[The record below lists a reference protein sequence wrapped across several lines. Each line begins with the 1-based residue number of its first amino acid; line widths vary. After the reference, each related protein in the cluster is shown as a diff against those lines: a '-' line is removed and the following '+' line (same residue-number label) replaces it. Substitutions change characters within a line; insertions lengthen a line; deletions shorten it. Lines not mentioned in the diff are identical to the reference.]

1 MNTLKEILDPNADS
15 PWDLRSVG
23 RQAGAG
29 SDGFFDRQVAWRRY
43 NRSRQRSS

>member
-15 PWDLRSVG
+15 PWDLRGVG
-23 RQAGAG
+23 RQTTG
-29 SDGFFDRQVAWRRY
+29 SDGFFDRQMAWRRY